1 MILVLLNSKSYSTF
15 LWNLF
20 QNLWKN
26 KIFPQNSF
34 TGVTYDTCLS
44 HTILVTWSYF
54 YPFFWVLTA
63 YLEYTILLED
73 RHIVCLYEGLPEDLI
88 TSLSN
93 CPLPASPSRAWETVH
108 SIILQPAIY
117 SWSCHAVKLRPS
129 LEYRK
134 ILMEMAGPFLL
145 YNPLL

>member
-1 MILVLLNSKSYSTF
+1 MILILLNSKSYSTF
-15 LWNLF
+15 LQNLF

-26 KIFPQNSF
+26 KIFSSKFIHRCYPWHLF
-34 TGVTYDTCLS
+34 ITYHFSDLKFFLPLLLSPNCLS
-44 HTILVTWSYF
+44 RIDS
-54 YPFFWVLTA
+54 
-63 YLEYTILLED
+63 ILLED
-73 RHIVCLYEGLPEDLI
+73 RHMSEGLPEDLM

-93 CPLPASPSRAWETVH
+93 CPLPASPSRAWESLH